1 MLVYIVLF
9 LVRSNVCMDFDTV
22 IVKVQISLEYIVSV
36 KYRPYQDLCKVQPF
50 LFNIA
55 KTHLTRKEA

>member
-1 MLVYIVLF
+1 MLVCVVLF

-36 KYRPYQDLCKVQPF
+36 KYLPYQDLFKVQPF
-50 LFNIA
+50 LFDIA
-55 KTHLTRKEA
+55 KHT